1 MSVIINTNVA
11 AITAASNL
19 SMSNDQLTQA
29 IAELSSGSKITSSAD
44 DPGGLAVSM
53 RLTAAI
59 DDSNATD
66 TNVQDATSFLQ
77 TQDGALTTVGNILDR
92 ISELQTLSTNVT
104 ESPSDIANYNTEFT
118 SLQSEIS
125 ALAGSQFNGVNL
137 FGGTTLA
144 VSTTADGSA
153 AGDVTISQSNLAGDA
168 NVSAITGAANLSALT
183 SAQVTSAITSVASML
198 AANGAETSQLGF
210 ASSMLTTNE
219 NNLTSANSTI
229 TDVDV
234 AKEST
239 ALARDN
245 IMVQAGTSML
255 AQANSSDQNVLKLLQ
270 G

>member
-19 SMSNDQLTQA
+19 SMANDQLTQA
-29 IAELSSGSKITSSAD
+29 ISELSSGSKITSSAD

-59 DDSNATD
+59 DDSNATN

-92 ISELQTLSTNVT
+92 VSELQTLSTNVT
-104 ESPSDIANYNTEFT
+104 ETPSDIANYNTEFT
-118 SLQSEIS
+118 SLQSEINT
-125 ALAGSQFNGVNL
+125 LAGGQFNGVNL
-137 FGGTTLA
+137 FGGTSLT

-153 AGDVTISQSNLAGDA
+153 TGNVSVTQSNLAA
-168 NVSAITGAANLSALT
+168 NASVAAVTGAANLAALT
-183 SAQVTSAITSVASML
+183 STQVTAAITAVAGMI
-198 AANGAETSQLGF
+198 AANGAQTSQLGF
-210 ASSMLTTNE
+210 ASSMLSTNE
-219 NNLTSANSTI
+219 NNLTSANSNI

-234 AKEST
+234 AQEST

-255 AQANSSDQNVLKLLQ
+255 AQANSTDQSVLKLLQ